1 MAQNM
6 NGNLSHFQ
14 THYRSPAQI
23 ASDTA
28 GVTQPSDAPT
38 QGSEN
43 ITDNFGRPWPMD
55 GAHALNVGG
64 MPVTSDPFL
73 FEKQQTFVREKVLE
87 RRVHPCGSGHF
98 GYFEVTKDVS
108 NLCKADFLNTVG
120 KKTPLFLRFSTVTFG
135 REYPDLVR
143 NPRGFAVKFYTGEG
157 NYDIVG
163 LNWPIF
169 FGRDPMQGPD
179 IIRSQSRNPK
189 TFLPD
194 FDATFDFLANV
205 PEGNHAG
212 TMFFSDSGHP
222 DGWNFH
228 GYGCHTFTW
237 VNEKGEKIYIK
248 YTFLKK
254 GGQRFLDFDT
264 VQKTA
269 GMDPDYSKRDM
280 MEQID
285 NAAAGN
291 GEFPEWTAYVQTMTA
306 AQAEQTR
313 FDAFDVTK
321 VWPRGDF
328 PLQEFGKIVLNKNPD
343 NYHRDVEEAA
353 FNPSAMVPGIQS
365 SPDMLLQWRM
375 FFYRDAQMYR
385 LGANMHQ
392 IPVNCPF
399 MARSHAPQS
408 YDGAMRVDNNN
419 QDRKNYQPNSYDKPK
434 YSERSVEAPFAVA
447 NPIVSRQS
455 HHKNEGTDIEYEQAR
470 ELYNRVM
477 NDTQRDH
484 LHKNTATC
492 MNAGVSKKTR
502 TLYLGQVYNISPK
515 YVEGV
520 ISYLA
525 DKNVDID
532 EVKEL
537 SKEAA
542 MMGKT
547 QKYKP
552 KETAMHFLTGR
563 EVPQNAAPY
572 PGA

>member
-1 MAQNM
+1 M
-6 NGNLSHFQ
+6 F
-14 THYRSPAQI
+14 
-23 ASDTA
+23 
-28 GVTQPSDAPT
+28 
-38 QGSEN
+38 
-43 ITDNFGRPWPMD
+43 
-55 GAHALNVGG
+55 
-64 MPVTSDPFL
+64 
-73 FEKQQTFVREKVLE
+73 
-87 RRVHPCGSGHF
+87 SG
-98 GYFEVTKDVS
+98 
-108 NLCKADFLNTVG
+108 
-120 KKTPLFLRFSTVTFG
+120 
-135 REYPDLVR
+135 
-143 NPRGFAVKFYTGEG
+143 
-157 NYDIVG
+157 
-163 LNWPIF
+163 
-169 FGRDPMQGPD
+169 
-179 IIRSQSRNPK
+179 
-189 TFLPD
+189 
-194 FDATFDFLANV
+194 
-205 PEGNHAG
+205 
-212 TMFFSDSGHP
+212 
-222 DGWNFH
+222 
-228 GYGCHTFTW
+228 
-237 VNEKGEKIYIK
+237 
-248 YTFLKK
+248 
-254 GGQRFLDFDT
+254 
-264 VQKTA
+264 
-269 GMDPDYSKRDM
+269 
-280 MEQID
+280 
-285 NAAAGN
+285 
-291 GEFPEWTAYVQTMTA
+291 TAYVQTMTA

-525 DKNVDID
+525 DKNVDIN